1 MKISRQTG
9 GLLLVTA
16 TLLGLGF
23 AWWRRG
29 VEPAPPAAP
38 AVNTA
43 SRLPLSKPAADAG
56 DFVGSGSC
64 AACHDT
70 QAHSYAGHPMG
81 YSTAPVAADPQSG
94 IPETPESRFERDG
107 LTYLVSR
114 GPGTV
119 EHSEQLR
126 GPKGQVLAEQ
136 KVPVAFRIG
145 SGRHGASY
153 LVHEQGILRQSPI
166 SWFGETRE
174 FDLSPGFD
182 RSSGT
187 HFERL
192 VGDDCLA
199 CHTGR
204 LEQEPLSREVPT
216 SQLFAEEAIGCER
229 CHGPGRAHVELFQ
242 QGIETPPV
250 ETKIVNPAKLEPTL
264 RDAVCLQ
271 CHFAGNRILRD
282 GKTPWDFRPGQP
294 LDSVWLLLL
303 QADDLGPDAPE
314 KVVSHVQ
321 QTFSSRCRQQ
331 SEGKLGCI
339 TCHDPHQ
346 VPPAAEVPTY
356 YRAKCL
362 TCHGPDSCQAPQPE
376 RQATEPADSCIACHM
391 PRLGAANV
399 AHSSRTDHRIAR
411 RPKLQQGARKKLRPN
426 VGLVFWDDADQRIPA
441 WEAQRARALALSREA
456 FRNPE
461 PWLLQETESALAA
474 ARASRPGDG
483 EVLTMLGN
491 LKRQAG
497 DLQGARQLFAEANRT
512 RPGHIETV
520 SNLAFVCFQLGDYE
534 AALQA
539 LDEALQL
546 NPFQAEL
553 EAQRT
558 AVLVEFRRGPEA
570 LESARRAAALAPLR
584 PEALQT
590 LEGLL
595 EAHGHFDEA
604 ATIRQR
610 RVALERVLR

>member
-1 MKISRQTG
+1 MMSRRNR
-9 GLLLVTA
+9 GLLAVSAALLV
-16 TLLGLGF
+16 LGLL
-23 AWWRRG
+23 WSVVRESRTL
-29 VEPAPPAAP
+29 VESRPAEVVIPLPA
-38 AVNTA
+38 
-43 SRLPLSKPAADAG
+43 SKPALDAD
-56 DFVGSGSC
+56 DFVGS
-64 AACHDT
+64 AACASCHGSL
-70 QAHSYAGHPMG
+70 AHSFASHPMG
-81 YSTAPVAADPQSG
+81 YSTAPVAADPEPE
-94 IPETPESRFERDG
+94 IPTDPESRFERDG
-107 LTYLVSR
+107 LTYLVARSE
-114 GPGTV
+114 GTV
-119 EHSEQLR
+119 SHSEQLR
-126 GPKGQVLAEQ
+126 SPRGQVVAEQ

-153 LVHEQGILRQSPI
+153 LVHQQGILRQSPI

-182 RSSGT
+182 RTAGT

-204 LEQEPLSREVPT
+204 LQLEPLSHQAPT
-216 SQLFAEEAIGCER
+216 SELFAEAAIGCER
-229 CHGPGRAHVELFQ
+229 CHGPGRAHVELFEK
-242 QGIETPPV
+242 GIEPPPL
-250 ETKIVNPAKLEPTL
+250 ETKIVNPARLEPDL

-271 CHFAGNRILRD
+271 CHFAGNRILRE

-331 SEGKLGCI
+331 SEGRLSCF

-346 VPPAAEVPTY
+346 VPQAEEVPAY
-356 YRAKCL
+356 YRSKCL
-362 TCHGPDSCQAPQPE
+362 TCHQTDSCQAPPTE
-376 RQATEPADSCIACHM
+376 RQATSPADSCIACHM

-399 AHSSRTDHRIAR
+399 AHSSRTDHRISR
-411 RPKLQQGARKKLRPN
+411 KPKLDQGARKKLRPN
-426 VGLVFWDDADQRIPA
+426 VGLVFYGDADQRIPA
-441 WEAQRARALALSREA
+441 GEAQRARALGLSREA

-461 PWLLQETESALAA
+461 PWLLQETESALSA
-474 ARASRPGDG
+474 ARTSRPNDG

-491 LKRQAG
+491 LKRQTG
-497 DLQGARQLFAEANRT
+497 DLEAARKLFAEAHQA
-512 RPGHIETV
+512 RPDQIEAA
-520 SNLAFVCFQLGDYE
+520 SNLAVVCFQMGDYE
-534 AALQA
+534 AALGA
-539 LDEALQL
+539 LDRALQL

-610 RVALERVLR
+610 RIALERVLR